1 VQRWIFFEVA
11 ACSTKFLN
19 LKEKNILFQLLAL
32 LYYTDG
38 IGLFYQYQPGE
49 SVFKTIFK
57 SNLFKLPF
65 SK

>member
-1 VQRWIFFEVA
+1 VQRWILFEVSV
-11 ACSTKFLN
+11 CSTKFLN
-19 LKEKNILFQLLAL
+19 VEEKNILFQLLAL
-32 LYYTDG
+32 LCNTDG
-38 IGLFYQYQPGE
+38 IGLFSQYQPGE